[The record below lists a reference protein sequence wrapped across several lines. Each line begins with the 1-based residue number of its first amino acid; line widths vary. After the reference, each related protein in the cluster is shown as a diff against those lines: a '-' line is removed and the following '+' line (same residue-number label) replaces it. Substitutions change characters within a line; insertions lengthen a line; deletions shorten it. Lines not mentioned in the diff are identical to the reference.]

1 MTPSIFISAG
11 EASGE
16 LYGALLARSLSHGF
30 APKGETAELW
40 GMGGPRMAAAGVEIV
55 VRSEDMAVMG
65 FTEIVRHL
73 PRIYREFRKLERAIR
88 QRRPTVAVLID
99 FPEIHFRLAQ
109 VIHRL
114 GIPVIYF
121 VSPQLWAWKPKRIK
135 QVQRYVK
142 RMLVIFPFEEKY
154 YRERGVEAEFVG
166 HPLADLPPP
175 TIAREQFAAENGL
188 DPARTWIG
196 LLPGSRLK
204 EIEANLPEMLA
215 AARGLKD
222 VPPGL
227 KPQFYSGADGT
238 AEAVPFQSAGTDEVF
253 QRPEQTELRGLK
265 PLALGAADS
274 ARVNSCPDTKQ
285 SSEVASGELK
295 PQFYSGAD
303 GTAEAV
309 PFQSEGTDEVFQRPE
324 QTELRG
330 LKPLAHGAAVSA
342 RVNSRPDTKQSSE
355 VAGGDLPRNYEFLI
369 PLAPTLDAAQRKVVL
384 RMVEIL
390 GGGLGVRL
398 VDDARAA
405 LFHARASVVASG
417 TATVEAALI
426 GNPFVVVYRV
436 SRLTYAIARRLVKVP
451 HVAMANLIA
460 GKRVVPELI
469 QNDFTAAN
477 IVQHLMPLL
486 PDGPV
491 RESMMKELGAVREA
505 LHVHPAAGRGNDPGA
520 IETVAAIVAREIKSA
535 YPSALHSGGAVENS
549 PG

>member
-16 LYGALLARSLSHGF
+16 LYGALLATALSRKF
-30 APKGETAELW
+30 ASRGEGAELEFF

-55 VRSEDMAVMG
+55 VRAEDMAVMG

-73 PRIYREFRKLERAIR
+73 PRIYREFRKLERAVR
-88 QRRPTVAVLID
+88 QRRPTVAVLVD

-109 VIHRL
+109 VFHRL

-121 VSPQLWAWKPKRIK
+121 VSPQLWAWKPQRIK
-135 QVQRYVK
+135 QVQRYVQ

-154 YRERGVEAEFVG
+154 YRDRGVEADFVG
-166 HPLADLPPP
+166 HPLADLPSPAI
-175 TIAREQFAAENGL
+175 TREQFAAENGL
-188 DPARTWIG
+188 DPARTWIA

-215 AARGLKD
+215 AARRLKD

-227 KPQFYSGADGT
+227 KPESYSSTDGT
-238 AEAVPFQSAGTDEVF
+238 AEAVPFQSASTDEVF
-253 QRPEQTELRGLK
+253 QRPEQTEL
-265 PLALGAADS
+265 
-274 ARVNSCPDTKQ
+274 Q
-285 SSEVASGELK
+285 
-295 PQFYSGAD
+295 
-303 GTAEAV
+303 
-309 PFQSEGTDEVFQRPE
+309 
-324 QTELRG
+324 G

-342 RVNSRPDTKQSSE
+342 RVNARPDTKQPSE
-355 VAGGDLPRNYEFLI
+355 VAGGDPPRNYEFLI

-384 RMVEIL
+384 HVVEKL
-390 GGGLGVRL
+390 GGGLPVRL

-460 GKRVVPELI
+460 GKCVVPELI
-469 QNDFTAAN
+469 QHDFTAAN
-477 IVQHLMPLL
+477 IVQYLRQLL
-486 PDGPV
+486 PDGPA
-491 RESMMKELGAVREA
+491 RESMMKELGAIREA
-505 LHVHPAAGRGNDPGA
+505 LHVPPVAGRSDHPGA
-520 IETVAAIVAREIKSA
+520 IETVAAIVSEEFVAATAAAQPAAR
-535 YPSALHSGGAVENS
+535 P
-549 PG
+549 